1 MTPAASPLTVGGA
14 LVLLLVLLA
23 PAVAPARPASAPHR
37 GRPVV
42 RRVVRVREVWR
53 IADCADGARIRARVS
68 VSVCRR
74 HGGLIGW
81 ED

>member
-1 MTPAASPLTVGGA
+1 MTRVDTALIAAGA
-14 LVLLLVLLA
+14 LVVLLA
-23 PAVAPARPASAPHR
+23 GPTVAPAHPSPGPHR
-37 GRPVV
+37 AHPFV

-53 IADCADGARIRARVS
+53 IADCADGARIRARLS
-68 VSVCRR
+68 RSVCRR